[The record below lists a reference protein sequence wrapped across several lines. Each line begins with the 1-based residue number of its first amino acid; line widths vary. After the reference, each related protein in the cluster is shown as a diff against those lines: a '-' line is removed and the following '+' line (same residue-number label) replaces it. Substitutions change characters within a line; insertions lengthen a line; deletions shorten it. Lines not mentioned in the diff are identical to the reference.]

1 MKEQNTYQAQAL
13 LKQNRGLKESEYERT
28 RNHLGAGKHKGSFFL
43 GWPSTQFCL
52 GCTPGTVLFSVGL
65 WETRLSVEFVL
76 AHLSSVVLSANVKC
90 GRKTQ
95 NFSCASTT
103 RVLHK
108 QPTTHRT
115 AKTWQKCRKVKPQK
129 KLYKLWLPGQKRKRR
144 KLFCLGLFFH
154 CRKQDAYEATC
165 NPGREGT
172 RQISQYKYTP
182 IYTENENLT
191 GEPQDS
197 SVCDGALGLW
207 RYAVLGILN
216 LTVTWPRFV
225 PLRRRCKNEDCTEEL
240 KRCKSSLRKKKC

>member
-1 MKEQNTYQAQAL
+1 M
-13 LKQNRGLKESEYERT
+13 
-28 RNHLGAGKHKGSFFL
+28 
-43 GWPSTQFCL
+43 
-52 GCTPGTVLFSVGL
+52 
-65 WETRLSVEFVL
+65 L

-115 AKTWQKCRKVKPQK
+115 AKPWQQCRKVKTPK
-129 KLYKLWLPGQKRKRR
+129 NNIYKLWLPGQKRKRR

-154 CRKQDAYEATC
+154 RRKQDAYEATC

-240 KRCKSSLRKKKC
+240 KRCKSSLRKKKCWQCLSCGGFVQRQQWRKKKETWIEGTKYISGTGFIKKRGLKESEYERTRNHLGAGKHKGSFF